1 MNFIKITGIDE
12 NRNIEKWLKIADDED
27 DIYKYKSEKKCET
40 VNNKKEENLI
50 VESMNNLTI
59 SEGDG
64 LSSISEGDGLS
75 SISEGDGL
83 SSISEGD
90 DLSSISE
97 SDGLSSISESSISS
111 VETNKESSNLFSK
124 TKRYIDK
131 KKGLFILENEN
142 ELDKV
147 YKDILLK
154 KKECEISIILN
165 IEGNV
170 AKYVQTLKLGI
181 CIIKEDN
188 RLILEKLK
196 INNIFLYTGNNKFLV
211 LEDLNMYKIEYK
223 SKILNVV
230 FCKYIKTNNIVLD
243 LLLEFVGKDAVDI
256 ISNNLGNLKKLK
268 KIKSVKAR
276 CKKSMNKID
285 GLHRYFV
292 SKIKLDKYI
301 NNIIAINSVAGSGK
315 TTTLINL
322 ANNNEEKKILY
333 IAFNKDLVEEMKIKI
348 RKKNIKN
355 MEAHTFDALMRR
367 IYLDVVKDINLQF
380 LKPVDIHK
388 ICPFLKDKNW
398 SFKKDLIEGLEDYCN
413 NIDILSMEDYLKSKQ
428 DVMCPEQSELLLEVW
443 ELVEENKFQ
452 TFSTIRK
459 LVLVKHYCKEILN
472 NIYDAIFI
480 DEAQDFD
487 KLMLKILLDDTYITK
502 IFVGD
507 TKQAIYEWRGCINA
521 FELLPSSTLNIDFY
535 STYRVGSSA
544 CNYISTQIKNLYIF
558 SKSEN
563 NTIINNYA
571 GLNEP
576 YVYLFRGWKKL
587 LLTAQSTSNIWINNY
602 NKKKQ
607 YIEKFCK
614 NTSKSSISREEMKQA
629 EDDLPNFLVKLSLTE
644 VKCLLEKIENNLV
657 EKSKARIEFHTIH
670 SYKGLENDTVRIS
683 NDINRQKEQNL
694 YYVALTR
701 GMKNLI
707 ID

>member
-1 MNFIKITGIDE
+1 MSFIKITGIDE
-12 NRNIEKWLKIADDED
+12 NRNIVKWLKIADDED
-27 DIYKYKSEKKCET
+27 DIYKYKSEKKCEI
-40 VNNKKEENLI
+40 VNNKKEEKTI

-59 SEGDG
+59 SE
-64 LSSISEGDGLS
+64 
-75 SISEGDGL
+75 
-83 SSISEGD
+83 
-90 DLSSISE
+90 
-97 SDGLSSISESSISS
+97 SDNLSSISESSVSS
-111 VETNKESSNLFSK
+111 VETNEESSNLFNK
-124 TKRYIDK
+124 TERYIDK
-131 KKGLFILENEN
+131 KKALFILKDEN

-147 YKDILLK
+147 YEDILLK

-165 IEGNV
+165 IEGNL

-181 CIIKEDN
+181 CIIEEDN

-196 INNIFLYTGNNKFLV
+196 INNIFLYTGNNKLLV

-223 SKILNVV
+223 SNILNVL

-243 LLLEFVGKDAVDI
+243 LLSEFVERDKVDI
-256 ISNNLGNLKKLK
+256 ISNSLENLKKLK

-276 CKKSMNKID
+276 CKGSMNKID
-285 GLHRYFV
+285 DLHRDFV
-292 SKIKLDKYI
+292 SKIKLDKYV
-301 NNIIAINSVAGSGK
+301 NKIIGINSVAGSGK
-315 TTTLINL
+315 TTALINL

-367 IYLDVVKDINLQF
+367 IYLDIVPNINLQF
-380 LKPVDIHK
+380 LKPGDIHK
-388 ICPFLKDKNW
+388 ICPFLKNKNW
-398 SFKKDLIEGLEDYCN
+398 SFKKKIIDILEDYCN
-413 NIDILSMEDYLKSKQ
+413 NIDILSMEDYLKSKKN
-428 DVMCPEQSELLLEVW
+428 VIYEEQRKLLLEVW
-443 ELVEENKFQ
+443 KLVEENKFQ

-521 FELLPSSTLNIDFY
+521 FELLPASTLNIDFY
-535 STYRVGSSA
+535 STFRVGSCA

-563 NTIINNYA
+563 STIINNYA
-571 GLNEP
+571 GLDEP

-587 LLTAQSTSNIWINNY
+587 LLTAQHTSNIWINNY
-602 NKKKQ
+602 EKKKQ
-607 YIEKFCK
+607 YIEKFCEK
-614 NTSKSSISREEMKQA
+614 VSKWGISREEMKQA
-629 EDDLPNFLVKLSLTE
+629 EDDLPNFLVKLSLAE
-644 VKCLLEKIENNLV
+644 VKCLLEQIENNLV

-683 NDINRQKEQNL
+683 NDINIQQEQNL

>member
-59 SEGDG
+59 
-64 LSSISEGDGLS
+64 LEGDGLS

>member
-1 MNFIKITGIDE
+1 MSFIKITGIDE
-12 NRNIEKWLKIADDED
+12 NRNIVKWLKIADDKD
-27 DIYKYKSEKKCET
+27 DIYYKYKSEKKCET
-40 VNNKKEENLI
+40 VNNKKEEKPI

-59 SEGDG
+59 SE
-64 LSSISEGDGLS
+64 
-75 SISEGDGL
+75 
-83 SSISEGD
+83 
-90 DLSSISE
+90 
-97 SDGLSSISESSISS
+97 SDSLSSISESSVSS
-111 VETNKESSNLFSK
+111 VETNKESSNLFNK
-124 TKRYIDK
+124 TERFIDNNK
-131 KKGLFILENEN
+131 ILFILKDES
-142 ELDKV
+142 ELSEI
-147 YKDILLK
+147 YKEILLK
-154 KKECEISIILN
+154 KKEYEISIILN
-165 IEGNV
+165 IEGKQ

-181 CIIKEDN
+181 CIIEEVN

-196 INNIFLYTGNNKFLV
+196 INNIFLYTGNNKLLV
-211 LEDLNMYKIEYK
+211 LEDLNIYNIEYK
-223 SKILNVV
+223 GNILNVL
-230 FCKYIKTNNIVLD
+230 FCKYLKTNNIVLD
-243 LLLEFVGKDAVDI
+243 LLLEFVGKDEVDI
-256 ISNNLGNLKKLK
+256 ISNSLDNLKKLK

-285 GLHRYFV
+285 DLHRDFV
-292 SKIKLDKYI
+292 SKIKLDKYV
-301 NNIIAINSVAGSGK
+301 NKIIAINSVAGSGK

-333 IAFNKDLVEEMKIKI
+333 IAFNKDLVEEMKVKI
-348 RKKNIKN
+348 RKKKIKN

-367 IYLDVVKDINLQF
+367 IYLDVVPDINLQF
-380 LKPVDIHK
+380 LKPGDIHK
-388 ICPFLKDKNW
+388 ICPFLKNKNW
-398 SFKKDLIEGLEDYCN
+398 SFKKKIIDILEDYCN

-428 DVMCPEQSELLLEVW
+428 DVMCPEQRMLLLEVW
-443 ELVEENKFQ
+443 KLVEENKFQ

-472 NIYDAIFI
+472 NMYDAIFI

-521 FELLPSSTLNIDFY
+521 FELLPTSTLNIDFY
-535 STYRVGSSA
+535 STFRVGSSA

-571 GLNEP
+571 GLDKP

-587 LLTAQSTSNIWINNY
+587 LLTAQHTSNIWINNY
-602 NKKKQ
+602 DKKKQ
-607 YIEKFCK
+607 YIEKFCEK
-614 NTSKSSISREEMKQA
+614 TSKWGISKEEMKQA
-629 EDDLPNFLVKLSLTE
+629 EDDLPNFLVKLSLAE
-644 VKCLLEKIENNLV
+644 VKCLLEQIENNLV
-657 EKSKARIEFHTIH
+657 EKSKASIEFHTIH

-683 NDINRQKEQNL
+683 NDINMQQEQNL